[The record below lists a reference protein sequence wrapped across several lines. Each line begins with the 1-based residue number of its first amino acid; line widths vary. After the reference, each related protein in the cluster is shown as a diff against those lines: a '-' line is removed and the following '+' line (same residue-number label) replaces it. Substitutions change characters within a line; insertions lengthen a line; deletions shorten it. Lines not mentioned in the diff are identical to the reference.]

1 LHASVVSSYE
11 EGGSGLT
18 MASSFRGG
26 LTVGVYPHFCEG
38 LQEIFFCFML
48 FSHSTSVMT
57 FLRSLSL

>member
-38 LQEIFFCFML
+38 LQEIFSVSRCFL
-48 FSHSTSVMT
+48 TP
-57 FLRSLSL
+57 LQL